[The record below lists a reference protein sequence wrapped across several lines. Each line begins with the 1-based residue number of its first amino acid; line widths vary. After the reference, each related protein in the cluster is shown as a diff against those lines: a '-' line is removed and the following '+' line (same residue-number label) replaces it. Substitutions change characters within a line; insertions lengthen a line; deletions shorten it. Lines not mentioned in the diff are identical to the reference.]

1 MAELGQEPSAT
12 IRIAC
17 HFVLHAEALAFDDD
31 GVGVV
36 QNAVKDS
43 GGQGAVAVED
53 LRPVFAEGR
62 GISRLGATGST
73 EVQLGGSSPT
83 LTRGRTR
90 RGTSESHWLDFVV
103 R

>member
-53 LRPVFAEGR
+53 LRPVFVGGEAYR
-62 GISRLGATGST
+62 ALVRLG
-73 EVQLGGSSPT
+73 QRRSSSKDLVPP
-83 LTRGRTR
+83 
-90 RGTSESHWLDFVV
+90 
-103 R
+103 